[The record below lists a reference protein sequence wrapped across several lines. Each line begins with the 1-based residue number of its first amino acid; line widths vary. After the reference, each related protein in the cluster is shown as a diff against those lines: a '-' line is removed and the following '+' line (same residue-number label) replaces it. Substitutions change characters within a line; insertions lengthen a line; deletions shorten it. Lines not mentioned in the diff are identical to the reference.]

1 MEFLFL
7 LDNVLVWEY
16 RANVHLL
23 QCWHWSRSKRHSAGF
38 LFTFK
43 HNLHILDMSGTVSSR
58 QVPHMRQA
66 CYSGPE
72 MCKPGSSK
80 TYTNPLPTT
89 GLSQAVFC
97 TNAAPNA
104 FLTSATPHSPPRAC
118 ARFWPMTRDR
128 CSQLI
133 HSDMPSG
140 VRPLGW
146 DN

>member
-1 MEFLFL
+1 VEFLFL

-104 FLTSATPHSPPRAC
+104 FLTSATPHSPPS
-118 ARFWPMTRDR
+118 M
-128 CSQLI
+128 
-133 HSDMPSG
+133 
-140 VRPLGW
+140 RPVLTDDKRQVQPINTQWHAVWGTAAWLG
-146 DN
+146 